1 MQFKKPYTVL
11 IRKGEFEYV
20 GICLEL
26 NVSARGKNL
35 AEVERNLKNAIND
48 YIDYARDTNLTIEP
62 IPPYEL
68 IEFLRDT
75 LPKAEGKMFQ
85 ALRLQRVHTYV

>member
-1 MQFKKPYTVL
+1 MQFKEPYTVL
-11 IRKGEFEYV
+11 VRKGHFEYV
-20 GICLEL
+20 AVCLEL

-35 AEVERNLKNAIND
+35 AEVQRNLKNAISD
-48 YIDYARDTNLTIEP
+48 YIEYARDTNLTIEP

-75 LPKAEGKMFQ
+75 SPRVEKKLFQ
-85 ALRLQRVHTYV
+85 PLRLQRVPNYV